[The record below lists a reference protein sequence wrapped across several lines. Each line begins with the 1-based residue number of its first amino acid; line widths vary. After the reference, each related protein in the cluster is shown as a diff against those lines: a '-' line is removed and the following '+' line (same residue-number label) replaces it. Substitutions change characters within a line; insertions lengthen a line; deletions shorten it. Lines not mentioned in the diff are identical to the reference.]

1 VGDSGSGGVGGCGFI
16 IMNCSNCGA
25 PMRLDGNRG
34 YLVCD
39 SCRSIWFPEANADNV
54 RVLTP
59 SEGHD
64 CPVCANVLAHATLH
78 DHPLEYCRQCRGI
91 LIATGT
97 FVGLVEAL
105 RWTGVRTVSR
115 TDPAGNE
122 ELARRTSCPLCQ
134 REMDTHFYGGGGSVV
149 IDNCP
154 GCGMNWLDH
163 DELQRIARAAGS
175 VDDLERNL
183 ES

>member
-1 VGDSGSGGVGGCGFI
+1 
-16 IMNCSNCGA
+16 MNCSNCGA
-25 PMRLDGNRG
+25 PMRLDDSKG

-54 RVLTP
+54 RVLAP
-59 SEGHD
+59 SEGRD
-64 CPVCANVLAHATLH
+64 CPVCAKTLAHATLR
-78 DHPLEYCRQCRGI
+78 DHPLEYCRNCRGI

-97 FVGLVEAL
+97 FIGLIEAL
-105 RWTGVRTVSR
+105 RWTGARTVSR
-115 TDPAGNE
+115 TRPAGSE
-122 ELARRTSCPLCQ
+122 DLARRTLCPFCMRQ
-134 REMDTHFYGGGGSVV
+134 MDTHFYGGGGNVV

-154 GCGMNWLDH
+154 DCGMNWLDH
-163 DELQRIARAAGS
+163 DELPRIARAAGS